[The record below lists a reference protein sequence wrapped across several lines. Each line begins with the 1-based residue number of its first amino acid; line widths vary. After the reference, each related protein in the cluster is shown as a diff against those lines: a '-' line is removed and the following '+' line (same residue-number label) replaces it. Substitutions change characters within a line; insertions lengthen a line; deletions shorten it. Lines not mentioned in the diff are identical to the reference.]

1 MDEQDIIA
9 ILRAHVARSQSD
21 DLGEASDQTYVQ
33 SSRVDA
39 SKLDHL
45 SAELWKLRNGVGQL
59 NPRAAGL
66 LNRALQAFKK
76 LVQRSLSWYTRSLH
90 QYHDGVNQAL
100 EYHARA
106 IASLQQQVLHLG
118 GGIPEI
124 LQETLRTERRATQE
138 QQAPYAQLFRGL
150 SPVLDLGCGRG
161 EFLELLK
168 EQGISAYGVDSDR
181 LACEEAR
188 RKFLNVVE
196 GNLFDHLAQVPDR
209 SLGGIFCS
217 RVVEYIPEYLQT
229 ELIELSAAKL
239 KPGGLLVI
247 ETMNPDSDLPFGRTS
262 HIDPSHLRALY
273 PEVLKSMVES
283 HGFDDCRIS
292 VLAPQQVCLVAAGNA
307 SASAQANSNGNGN
320 ELLAPAALSRA
331 PAYAAIA
338 TRSNF

>member
-1 MDEQDIIA
+1 MDEQDILA
-9 ILRAHVARSQSD
+9 ALREHVVRSQSG
-21 DLGEASDQTYVQ
+21 DLSEGNAQGYVQ
-33 SSRVDA
+33 PSRVDL

-45 SAELWKLRNGVGQL
+45 SRELWRLRNGVGQL
-59 NPRAAGL
+59 NPRKPGIP
-66 LNRALQAFKK
+66 NRAIQAFKK

-90 QYHDGVNQAL
+90 QYDDGVNQAL

-118 GGIPEI
+118 GGIPEL

-150 SPVLDLGCGRG
+150 SPILDLGCGRG

-168 EQGISAYGVDSDR
+168 AQGISAYGVDSDH
-181 LACEEAR
+181 LACEEGR

-217 RVVEYIPEYLQT
+217 RLVEYLPEHLQP
-229 ELIELSAAKL
+229 ELVELSAGKL

-247 ETMNPDSDLPFGRTS
+247 ETINPDSDLPFGRTA
-262 HIDPSHLRALY
+262 HIDPSHLRAIY
-273 PEVLKSMVES
+273 PEVLKSMIES
-283 HGFDDCRIS
+283 HGFEHCRIS
-292 VLAPQQVCLVAAGNA
+292 VLAPQQVCMAAAGNA
-307 SASAQANSNGNGN
+307 PASAQANDSGN
-320 ELLAPAALSRA
+320 ELISPAALSRA

-338 TRSNF
+338 TRR